1 MIVFKMIHTHRRPKW
16 IINNKIGLKF
26 LSWYWNLIS
35 ASLYLG
41 GASFYTVLY
50 NFLRYIHIIMK
61 KNLWIFLKINVFDI
75 KYHSQYIVRIDLF
88 FANDMINIV
97 VNSFRILSFY
107 WIQHVKLMR
116 TLKKIAL
123 LKYWQS
129 NFNAMK

>member
-26 LSWYWNLIS
+26 LSWYWNSIS

-50 NFLRYIHIIMK
+50 NFVRYIHIIIK

-75 KYHSQYIVRIDLF
+75 KYHSQYINF
-88 FANDMINIV
+88 TNDMINIV
-97 VNSFRILSFY
+97 ANSLRILSFY

-123 LKYWQS
+123 LTYWQS